1 MAVGR
6 NTFIEKTVNCVIL
19 YHRNLHFI
27 KITTKDT
34 KSTKN
39 GEMAML
45 NNSSNFLLRV
55 LRALRGFT
63 KSARRRL
70 SSVHHGKGLSLG
82 NCCPLRLLS
91 PLSPLKSERN
101 LYALF

>member
-39 GEMAML
+39 GNMPML
-45 NNSSNFLLRV
+45 NSSSNFLLRV
-55 LRALRGFT
+55 LRALRVS
-63 KSARRRL
+63 KRSARRAL
-70 SSVHHGKGLSLG
+70 IYIVGSGLE
-82 NCCPLRLLS
+82 
-91 PLSPLKSERN
+91 K
-101 LYALF
+101 